1 MVVLLKK
8 MTKITLNNSLNG
20 SNQNPPGYNVWV
32 GGKIR
37 GDSENGAVKV
47 LKGENETLTIRPSV
61 LCEGKLLTWYF
72 NYGWY
77 SGISIEG
84 PFSDGQTVYIPKI
97 VGKQMLTGGGSE
109 SGEAASQ
116 SSDDNTFHLEGSIEP
131 PPAKKQCLR

>member
-1 MVVLLKK
+1 

-20 SNQNPPGYNVWV
+20 PTKNPPGYNVWV

-47 LKGENETLTIRPSV
+47 LKGENATLTIRPSV

-84 PFSDGQTVYIPKI
+84 PFSDGQTVYIPTI
-97 VGKQMLTGGGSE
+97 AGKQDTGEE
-109 SGEAASQ
+109 SASGDAALQ

>member
-1 MVVLLKK
+1 

-20 SNQNPPGYNVWV
+20 STKNPPGYNVWV

-37 GDSENGAVKV
+37 GDSENGAIKV
-47 LKGENETLTIRPSV
+47 LKGENATLTIRPSV

-84 PFSDGQTVYIPKI
+84 PFSDGQIVYIPTI
-97 VGKQMLTGGGSE
+97 VGNQDTGEE
-109 SGEAASQ
+109 SA
-116 SSDDNTFHLEGSIEP
+116 SDDNTFHLEGSIEP
-131 PPAKKQCLR
+131 PPPAKKQCLR

>member
-1 MVVLLKK
+1 

-20 SNQNPPGYNVWV
+20 STKNPPGYNVWV

-47 LKGENETLTIRPSV
+47 LKGENATLTIRPSV

-77 SGISIEG
+77 SGTSIEG
-84 PFSDGQTVYIPKI
+84 PFSDGQTVYIPTI
-97 VGKQMLTGGGSE
+97 VGKQDTEYGSA
-109 SGEAASQ
+109 SGEAASR
-116 SSDDNTFHLEGSIEP
+116 SSGEDNTFHLEGSIEP
-131 PPAKKQCLR
+131 PPAKKQCIR